1 MKKSNRTF
9 IFIAIVILFL
19 FSLASSYN
27 GLNNSRQIYNE
38 INNLTEE
45 NIEANITVG
54 SIKGNSQKI
63 QRFVARYINQSGDFT
78 ETVSSI
84 QGLREELN
92 ADADLIITQIEADDM
107 SAFTLASE
115 ELKAATEN
123 YVKSYKAGLT
133 LEEMEEHALR
143 LETAVDTLESIVIAD
158 SAVAIDKIEA
168 EKTKI
173 YVAAPSLA
181 MILLVVVI
189 LIVLIVNK
197 RISSPL
203 KKADKQVKQII
214 KEIDEGNGD
223 LSKRIEVK
231 AKGEIALLVSGINEM
246 LALLEE
252 VVVQIKSGSKK
263 IDISVDGMSKQVH
276 SSEGTINEVS
286 ATLEQLSASMEEIAA
301 TIEGLDENIEGVHAS
316 SEKVIKELNQGGY
329 TANKNKEHAQIMNRD
344 AIKQKETT
352 KEMLLDIRK
361 ELEQAINNSKNA
373 ERIAGLTDDILKIS
387 SQTNLLALNASIE
400 AARAGEVGRG
410 FAVVADEIRV
420 LAETSRDTANNIQEI
435 SEVVIEAVSELA
447 EDSEKMVQFVNE
459 EVLATYDK
467 MSNIT
472 KDFYSDSEKIE
483 NIIVKIKTD
492 IESVNHAIELI
503 NENIDVI
510 TVMSEESAE
519 GVSAVAGNAT
529 DMVDSISSINDTAS
543 KNGEISNS
551 LIKGV
556 SVFI

>member
-1 MKKSNRTF
+1 MKKSNRTV
-9 IFIAIVILFL
+9 IFIAIIILFL

-38 INNLTEE
+38 ISNLTEE
-45 NIEANITVG
+45 NIEANITIG

-84 QGLREELN
+84 QTLREELN
-92 ADADLIITQIEADDM
+92 AEADLIITQIEPNDM
-107 SAFTLASE
+107 DTFTLASG

-133 LEEMEEHALR
+133 LEEMEEHAVR
-143 LETAVDTLESIVIAD
+143 LETAVDTIETIVIAD
-158 SAVAIDKIEA
+158 SATAIDKIDA

-173 YVAAPSLA
+173 FVAAPALTL
-181 MILLVVVI
+181 ILLVVVI

-231 AKGEIALLVSGINEM
+231 AKGEIAILVSGINEM

-252 VVVQIKSGSKK
+252 VVAQIKSGSKK
-263 IDISVDGMSKQVH
+263 IDYSVDGMSKQVH
-276 SSEGTINEVS
+276 SSEESINDVS

-301 TIEGLDENIEGVHAS
+301 TIEGLDENIEAVYTS
-316 SEKVIKELNQGGY
+316 SKKVFDELEQGGN
-329 TANKNKEHAQIMNRD
+329 TSTKNKEQAQDMNRN
-344 AIKQKETT
+344 AMKQKETT
-352 KEMLLDIRK
+352 KEMLLGIRK
-361 ELEQAINNSKNA
+361 ELETAINNSKNA
-373 ERIAGLTDDILKIS
+373 ERISGLTDDILKIS

-435 SEVVIEAVSELA
+435 SEVVIDAVTALA
-447 EDSEKMVQFVNE
+447 EDSGKMVNFVDE
-459 EVLATYDK
+459 EVLATYDR
-467 MSNIT
+467 MSTIT
-472 KDFYSDSEKIE
+472 NSFYSDSENIDKIIEKTKNDIYLVNNTIEVINNKIE
-483 NIIVKIKTD
+483 IIT
-492 IESVNHAIELI
+492 S
-503 NENIDVI
+503 
-510 TVMSEESAE
+510 TVEESASN
-519 GVSAVAGNAT
+519 VSTVAGNAT
-529 DMVDSISSINDTAS
+529 DMVDSIASINDTAS